1 MKIYLYLK
9 HFPPHDHSL
18 NDGTSKAVHGLAAG
32 LTACGADVTV
42 LCEGTQKDNVCQAE
56 MGYQIAS
63 FASEST
69 KPSFKISSSLQ
80 QYISLNSQQ
89 SLFILNG
96 IFHRSVYILSRFLKR
111 HSLPYVVAPHDP
123 YHPTIFYKN
132 AYLKWIYWYLL
143 ERPMLNQACAVQL
156 LDKRHAEWLHR
167 LNIKTSIIE
176 VPNGFSLADVHPE
189 STLSWNED
197 GVPKFLFLGRL
208 DAYNKGLD
216 ILLNAFAQLTEVP
229 EWKLTIQGPDWG
241 DRETL
246 KQQAGQLGL
255 SEQITFLEPD
265 YNLSPSAII
274 APYDVFC
281 IVSRFE
287 GFSLSAMEAMLAG
300 RVLVV
305 SDIAGIA
312 PYVQAS
318 DCGVVVKPEPQAIK
332 SGILSLLARRSQWK
346 EMGLRGR
353 QYILENLHW
362 QKIAARAIEEYLYLQ
377 K

>member
-9 HFPPHDHSL
+9 HFPPHGDEL
-18 NDGTSKAVHGLAAG
+18 NEGTSKAVHGLATG
-32 LTACGADVTV
+32 LAACGADVTI
-42 LCEGTQKDNVCQAE
+42 LCEGAKKDEIYQTK

-63 FASEST
+63 FASKST
-69 KPSFKISSSLQ
+69 KPSFQVSSSLQ
-80 QYISLNSQQ
+80 RYILSNSRP
-89 SLFILNG
+89 SIFIITG
-96 IFHRSVYILSRFLKR
+96 IFHRSVYSLSRFLKQQ
-111 HSLPYVVAPHDP
+111 SLPYIVAPHDP

-132 AYLKWIYWYLL
+132 AHLKWIYWYLL
-143 ERPMLNQACAVQL
+143 ERPMLNQACAVQV

-167 LNIKTSIIE
+167 LKIKTPIIE
-176 VPNGFSLADVHPE
+176 VPNGFSPTDVYPE
-189 STLSWNED
+189 STLSWHED

-216 ILLNAFAQLTEVP
+216 ILLNAFAQLREVP
-229 EWKLTIQGPDWG
+229 EWQLTIQGPDWG
-241 DRETL
+241 DRTTL
-246 KQQAGQLGL
+246 KQQAKKLGL
-255 SEQITFLEPD
+255 SQNIIFREPE

-281 IVSRFE
+281 IASRFE

-300 RVLVV
+300 RVLIV

-318 DCGVVVKPEPQAIK
+318 DCGVVVKPEPEAIK
-332 SGILSLLARRSQWK
+332 SGILSLIARRSEWK

-353 QYILENLHW
+353 KYILENLHW
-362 QKIAARAIEEYLYLQ
+362 QKIAARAIEEYVYFQ
-377 K
+377 

>member
-1 MKIYLYLK
+1 
-9 HFPPHDHSL
+9 
-18 NDGTSKAVHGLAAG
+18 
-32 LTACGADVTV
+32 
-42 LCEGTQKDNVCQAE
+42 
-56 MGYQIAS
+56 
-63 FASEST
+63 
-69 KPSFKISSSLQ
+69 
-80 QYISLNSQQ
+80 
-89 SLFILNG
+89 
-96 IFHRSVYILSRFLKR
+96 
-111 HSLPYVVAPHDP
+111 
-123 YHPTIFYKN
+123 
-132 AYLKWIYWYLL
+132 
-143 ERPMLNQACAVQL
+143 MLNQACAVQL

-241 DRETL
+241 DLETL